1 MFYAI
6 LQEISQK
13 LVCASCIEKII
24 DESDVL
30 YLQATLTCILGCEIF
45 SLLGIPKYATYNQ
58 MYMHNH
64 MVIIDTKFSQDFSY
78 Q

>member
-13 LVCASCIEKII
+13 LVCASSIEKII

-30 YLQATLTCILGCEIF
+30 YLQATLACILGCEIF
-45 SLLGIPKYATYNQ
+45 SLGIQKYDTYNQ
-58 MYMHNH
+58 IQYAHSKWLLLILN
-64 MVIIDTKFSQDFSY
+64 S
-78 Q
+78 

>member
-13 LVCASCIEKII
+13 LVCASSI

-45 SLLGIPKYATYNQ
+45 SLGIHKYATYNQ
-58 MYMHNH
+58 MYMHTING
-64 MVIIDTKFSQDFSY
+64 QR
-78 Q
+78 

>member
-13 LVCASCIEKII
+13 LVCASSI

-45 SLLGIPKYATYNQ
+45 SLGIHKYATYNQ

-64 MVIIDTKFSQDFSY
+64 MVIIDTNFSQELSY

>member
-13 LVCASCIEKII
+13 LVCASSIEKII

-30 YLQATLTCILGCEIF
+30 YLQATLTCISGCEIF
-45 SLLGIPKYATYNQ
+45 SLGIQKYDTYNQ
-58 MYMHNH
+58 MRYAHPNGYH
-64 MVIIDTKFSQDFSY
+64 
-78 Q
+78 

>member
-45 SLLGIPKYATYNQ
+45 SLGIHKYATYNQ

-64 MVIIDTKFSQDFSY
+64 MVIIDTNFSQELSY